1 MGLKE
6 FEKSLKDA
14 SFSEGRKENHLLLEQ
29 LL

>member
-14 SFSEGRKENHLLLEQ
+14 SFPEGRKENHFSMEQ